1 MLLLG
6 NLSVHHGDAHLDT
19 PLQLIS
25 FSQFFDTVLW
35 SYHLTG
41 RVCCKV
47 YTVPGM
53 AGSRQ

>member
-6 NLSVHHGDAHLDT
+6 NLSVHHGDAPLDT